1 MKRFTHF
8 VFGAVII
15 CSLIGGAFGQ
25 DVVESDLQKIGN
37 KFIPEGMVSAH
48 QAVQGRFAESASKD
62 KSGNIV
68 VLYRKGSYGVRYE
81 GLILAPQGSGAYG
94 RHNLPEP
101 ESTWSMMDPIAV
113 FFANAD
119 GDTENELFI
128 IDKCYTGIGP
138 TGARPFYRT
147 RVYDW
152 NGIAFSHV
160 DSVSEKLGNA
170 KTVATAK
177 AKLRQLS
184 KTLSTQKTQMIE
196 AVDFGSHNE
205 QIEKAAVA
213 GEAWVKEPAQIIART
228 FGGFSEMR
236 SKTIEFTAPT
246 ADEADSLTVTIT
258 NDGYMDD
265 SVRGEK
271 YSLELKMNEQ
281 GVWKFVTAAKAWRC
295 QPGRGNQ
302 DYSTIKCT

>member
-1 MKRFTHF
+1 M
-8 VFGAVII
+8 VIV
-15 CSLIGGAFGQ
+15 CSLIGGVFGQ
-25 DVVESDLQKIGN
+25 SGVESDLQKIAN

-48 QAVQGRFAESASKD
+48 EAVQGRFAEPATKDSA
-62 KSGNIV
+62 GNIV
-68 VLYRKGSYGVRYE
+68 VVYQKESLEGGYQ
-81 GLILAPQGSGAYG
+81 GLILIPQESGSYS
-94 RHNLPEP
+94 RYQLPEP
-101 ESTWSMMDPIAV
+101 EYTWSMMDPIAV

-160 DSVSEKLGNA
+160 DAVSEKIGNA
-170 KTVATAK
+170 NTVATAK
-177 AKLRQLS
+177 AKLRQFS
-184 KTLSTQKTQMIE
+184 KTLKSQKTQMFE
-196 AVDFGSHNE
+196 AVDFGAHNE
-205 QIEKAAVA
+205 QIDKAAVA
-213 GEAWVKEPAQIIART
+213 GEAWVKDPAQVIART

-236 SKTIEFTAPT
+236 SKTIEFTT
-246 ADEADSLTVTIT
+246 LTSDEADSLSVTIT
-258 NDGYMDD
+258 NDGYLDD

-302 DYSTIKCT
+302 NYSTIKCT

>member
-1 MKRFTHF
+1 MKRITHF

-25 DVVESDLQKIGN
+25 GVADSDLQKIAN

-48 QAVQGRFAESASKD
+48 QPIQGRFAESASKD

-68 VLYRKGSYGVRYE
+68 VLYKKGSYGDRYE
-81 GLILAPQGSGAYG
+81 GLILAPQGNGAYD

-170 KTVATAK
+170 RTVATAK

-184 KTLSTQKTQMIE
+184 KTLSTQKTRMLE

-271 YSLELKMNEQ
+271 YSLALKLNER

-295 QPGRGNQ
+295 WPGRGNQ

>member
-1 MKRFTHF
+1 MKQFTHF

-15 CSLIGGAFGQ
+15 CSLIGGVFGQ
-25 DVVESDLQKIGN
+25 SGVESDLQKIAN
-37 KFIPEGMVSAH
+37 KFIPDGMVSAH
-48 QAVQGRFAESASKD
+48 EAVQGRFAESATKD
-62 KSGNIV
+62 SAGNIV
-68 VLYRKGSYGVRYE
+68 VVYKKGSLEGGYQ
-81 GLILAPQGSGAYG
+81 GLILIPQESGSYS
-94 RHNLPEP
+94 RYQLPEP
-101 ESTWSMMDPIAV
+101 ESTWSMMEPIAV

-160 DSVSEKLGNA
+160 DSVSERIGNA
-170 KTVATAK
+170 NTTVAAR
-177 AKLRQLS
+177 ARFRQFS
-184 KTLSTQKTQMIE
+184 KTLKSKKTQMLE
-196 AVDFGSHNE
+196 AVEFRAHNE
-205 QIEKAAVA
+205 EIDRAAVA
-213 GEAWVKEPAQIIART
+213 GEAWVKDPAQIIART

-236 SKTIEFTAPT
+236 SKTIEFKAPT
-246 ADEADSLTVTIT
+246 ADEADSLIITIA
-258 NDGYMDD
+258 NDGYLDD

-295 QPGRGNQ
+295 WPGRGNQ

>member
-1 MKRFTHF
+1 MKRFTHL
-8 VFGAVII
+8 VFGAVMI

-25 DVVESDLQKIGN
+25 GVVERDLQKIAN

-48 QAVQGRFAESASKD
+48 EAVQGRFAESASKD
-62 KSGNIV
+62 ASGTIV
-68 VLYRKGSYGVRYE
+68 VLYKKGSYGVRYE
-81 GLILAPQGSGAYG
+81 GLVLIPQGSDAYAQ
-94 RHNLPEP
+94 HKLPEP
-101 ESTWSMMDPIAV
+101 EAVWSMMDPIGI

-119 GDTENELFI
+119 GDTASELFI

-152 NGIAFSHV
+152 NGMAFSHV
-160 DSVSEKLGNA
+160 DSASEKIGNA
-170 KTVATAK
+170 NTVAAAK
-177 AKLRQLS
+177 AKLRQSS
-184 KTLSTQKTQMIE
+184 KTLKSQKTQMLV
-196 AVDFGSHNE
+196 AVEFGAHNE
-205 QIEKAAVA
+205 QIDKAALA

-236 SKTIEFTAPT
+236 SKTIEFKAPT
-246 ADEADSLTVTIT
+246 ADEADSLSVTIT
-258 NDGYMDD
+258 NDGYLDD